1 MDKEVQ
7 ISAFISETRVSTL
20 AAFLQTAMKDV
31 MTSSIYDNLHTTKHA
46 GKVALI
52 TGGNSG
58 LGLATA
64 QRLAREGAQIII
76 TGRRQDV
83 LDEAL
88 TTLPA
93 GAMALQGDV
102 TVEADMARIVQA
114 VVAAHGRI
122 DIVFANAGV
131 AEFVSLGAIT
141 EAQMDRTFGINVKG
155 VVLTLQAALPH
166 IPRGGAI
173 VVTGSICA
181 IQGVSAFSI
190 YAASKAA
197 LRSFTRSFAS
207 DLKGSG
213 IRINLVAPGVVVT
226 PGYENELKM
235 TPEQIASYCEE
246 IAAQAP
252 LGRVGQGD
260 DIAKAVS
267 FLASDDASYI
277 TGVELFVDGGL
288 VQV

>member
-1 MDKEVQ
+1 MTVVD
-7 ISAFISETRVSTL
+7 FST
-20 AAFLQTAMKDV
+20 
-31 MTSSIYDNLHTTKHA
+31 IHTTKHA

-52 TGGNSG
+52 TGGSTG

-64 QRLAREGAQIII
+64 QRLSREGARVVI
-76 TGRRQDV
+76 TGRRQAA
-83 LDEAL
+83 LDAAL
-88 TTLPA
+88 ATLPDN
-93 GAMALQGDV
+93 AMALQGDV
-102 TVEADMARIVQA
+102 SQASDLARIVAA
-114 VVAAHGRI
+114 VVAAHERI
-122 DIVFANAGV
+122 DILFANAGV
-131 AEFVSLGAIT
+131 AEFTALPDIT
-141 EAQMDRTFGINVKG
+141 EAKLDRIFDTNVKG
-155 VVLTLQAALPH
+155 TLLTLQAALPH
-166 IPRGGAI
+166 MPRGSAI

-181 IQGVSAFSI
+181 IQGVPAFGV

-197 LRSFTRSFAS
+197 LRSFTRTFAS
-207 DLKGSG
+207 DLKGTG

-226 PGYENELKM
+226 PGYEKELKL
-235 TPEQIASYCEE
+235 TPAQIAAYCDD

-277 TGVELFVDGGL
+277 TGTELFVDGGL